1 MAEINENDSLV
12 STIKDRC
19 RVCYT
24 CVRECPAKAIKI
36 INGQATILPERC
48 IGCGNC
54 TKVCSQGAK
63 VYKQSINQVKNLL
76 HSNERVAAIVA
87 PSFPAEFY
95 DFGDY
100 KKVVGA
106 IRELGFSL
114 VCEVSFGADIV
125 ARKYESLW
133 SNSSEKYLSTD
144 CPAIVSYI
152 EHYHPEIIK
161 NLAPIVSPS
170 VAMARVLRHIHGED
184 LKIVFIGPC
193 IAKKAESA
201 ELNEAI
207 TFTELRRMLERNNI
221 NLDNVKPSCFD
232 PPVSGKGALFP
243 ITRGLIQNLNIYDQ
257 FDENEIIVAEGRI
270 NFQEAIKEFCAG
282 LINNN
287 HLELLCCEGCIMGP
301 GMSVNNRKYARVT
314 MVNNYVNEKLKN
326 FDYQEWENN
335 INKFINLD
343 FSRGFVAKDQ
353 RLKDPLETEIED
365 VLRLMGK
372 YNKSD
377 YLDCGACGYDTCR
390 EHAIAIINGLAE
402 NEMCLPYTIEKLHN
416 SIGELE
422 ISNQQLASMQQTL
435 RQTEKLASMGQL
447 SAGIAHELNNPLGI
461 LIMYSNILLEETP
474 KESEHYNDLK
484 LIVEQANRCKKIVSG
499 LLNFARK
506 NQINANEINLIEFA
520 QRCFDAVIIPQN
532 VKANFIRKLANP
544 YAVIDNEQMI
554 QVISN
559 LMKNAIEA
567 MPNGGELTL
576 EITDDNDS
584 IIIKVADTGNG
595 IKAENLD
602 KIFEPFFT
610 TKGIGFGTGLGLA
623 TSYGIVK
630 MHKGQITV
638 DSNADKSKGP
648 TGTTFTITIP
658 RNVNNISD
666 VVK

>member
-1 MAEINENDSLV
+1 
-12 STIKDRC
+12 
-19 RVCYT
+19 
-24 CVRECPAKAIKI
+24 
-36 INGQATILPERC
+36 
-48 IGCGNC
+48 
-54 TKVCSQGAK
+54 
-63 VYKQSINQVKNLL
+63 
-76 HSNERVAAIVA
+76 
-87 PSFPAEFY
+87 
-95 DFGDY
+95 
-100 KKVVGA
+100 
-106 IRELGFSL
+106 
-114 VCEVSFGADIV
+114 
-125 ARKYESLW
+125 
-133 SNSSEKYLSTD
+133 
-144 CPAIVSYI
+144 
-152 EHYHPEIIK
+152 
-161 NLAPIVSPS
+161 
-170 VAMARVLRHIHGED
+170 
-184 LKIVFIGPC
+184 
-193 IAKKAESA
+193 
-201 ELNEAI
+201 
-207 TFTELRRMLERNNI
+207 
-221 NLDNVKPSCFD
+221 
-232 PPVSGKGALFP
+232 
-243 ITRGLIQNLNIYDQ
+243 
-257 FDENEIIVAEGRI
+257 
-270 NFQEAIKEFCAG
+270 
-282 LINNN
+282 
-287 HLELLCCEGCIMGP
+287 MGP